1 MVMPTENF
9 VRLAQA
15 RDDLL
20 MQRSAWAD
28 ECEFVIAQKLRIE
41 AIEIIEDGT
50 RDWAFESWLTKQR
63 ASGRRFPCDQCARI
77 AYRIDSNIWAC
88 LCVDQPVWMRVCH
101 APNSHYVLMGPT
113 IALERS

>member
-9 VRLAQA
+9 LRLAQA

-50 RDWAFESWLTKQR
+50 RDWAFESWRTKEH
-63 ASGRRFPCDQCARI
+63 AAGRRYACDASARA
-77 AYRIDSNIWAC
+77 AYRRG
-88 LCVDQPVWMRVCH
+88 LQ
-101 APNSHYVLMGPT
+101 
-113 IALERS
+113 